1 MMRPIVIAAFLLLFC
16 GLAVA
21 VTFDISR
28 DLSLSAL
35 MKAMRESEERPS
47 SAKFDPDVNLNT
59 LQMIRKAGYP
69 AEAHVIQ
76 TKDGYLLTLH
86 RIPGDKDQPPV
97 LLQHGFL
104 CSSADWVISG
114 KDKGLAFI
122 LADQGYDVWLGNIRG
137 NTYSRAHVSLSPSD
151 SKFWNFSFHEMG
163 VYDLPAMIL
172 YITNMTSQP
181 LHTYIGHSMG
191 STASY
196 VMATER
202 PDIARMVR
210 AIISL
215 APVAFSKHIKSPIR
229 IFAPFVNDYE
239 IIAHFL
245 GENEF
250 LPRNC
255 VLRFLAKYVCE
266 GNDFEKEICTNT
278 LFLICGFDKEQ
289 FNYTLLPVILSHD
302 PAGASTKTLLHFGQ
316 EIESGKFRQYDYGSE
331 KNLLIY
337 NATEP
342 PDYNLAN
349 ITVPIALFYADND
362 WLANSLDVKKLY
374 SMLPNVLDLYRVP
387 FPKFNHLD
395 FIWGKDA
402 FELVYK
408 RLLEIMKKITMR
420 SIVIVYLLSLCGFL
434 DSAPAGILGVPQE
447 ILQRLF
453 SNVMQTSNERCWSNN
468 EFTPPE
474 VNLSI
479 PQMIQKA
486 GFPAEAHIVQ
496 TEDGYLLTLYRIP
509 GNNSSPPVL
518 LQHGLLTSFADWLIP
533 GRDKGLGFVLADQGY
548 DVWLGNFRG
557 NTYSRA
563 HICLSPSDSR
573 FWNFSFH
580 EMGVYDLPAMISYI
594 TNMTSQPLH
603 TYLGHSMGT
612 TASYVMAA
620 ERPEIAQMVRMIIS
634 LSPVAFL
641 KHMRSPIRFLTPFA
655 NNLQRILH
663 YLGKD
668 EFLPHSNMTHFLS
681 KTACDMT
688 RIQEE
693 ICTNLLFLLF
703 GFDREQFNITLMS
716 EIVNYNPAGTSTKT
730 LVHLAQEH
738 NSGKFCQYD
747 YGITKNLQIYNA
759 AEPPSYNLAN
769 ITTPFALFYSENDWL
784 SSIPDV
790 KDLIDLLPNVVDEY
804 KVPKFNHLDF
814 LWATDAPQFVYK
826 RLLEVMKMNPK
837 PIEQYRINDQGK
849 KSQL

>member
-151 SKFWNFSFHEMG
+151 SRFWNFSFHEMG

-196 VMATER
+196 VMAAER

-278 LFLICGFDKEQ
+278 IFLICGFDKEQ

-302 PAGASTKTLLHFGQ
+302 PAGASTKTLVHFGQ

-362 WLANSLDVKKLY
+362 WLANSL
-374 SMLPNVLDLYRVP
+374 
-387 FPKFNHLD
+387 
-395 FIWGKDA
+395 
-402 FELVYK
+402 
-408 RLLEIMKKITMR
+408 
-420 SIVIVYLLSLCGFL
+420 
-434 DSAPAGILGVPQE
+434 
-447 ILQRLF
+447 
-453 SNVMQTSNERCWSNN
+453 
-468 EFTPPE
+468 
-474 VNLSI
+474 

-594 TNMTSQPLH
+594 TNTTSQPLH

-641 KHMRSPIRFLTPFA
+641 KHIRSPIRFLTPFA
-655 NNLQRILH
+655 NNLQMMLH

-716 EIVNYNPAGTSTKT
+716 EIVSYNPAGTSTKT

-784 SSIPDV
+784 SSVLDV

-826 RLLEVMKMNPK
+826 RLLEVMKLNPK
-837 PIEQYRINDQGK
+837 PIE
-849 KSQL
+849 